1 MSEAEPTTPPLRRI
15 LEITATA
22 RPAELVAPGEIEI
35 VFSIPG
41 LGKLI
46 VDAISV
52 KNVPVVQDGIL
63 FIAVA
68 MSFINLITDI
78 IYAMVDPRIR
88 PQYMKPKKRKS
99 SRRRR
104 CKMPN

>member
-1 MSEAEPTTPPLRRI
+1 
-15 LEITATA
+15 
-22 RPAELVAPGEIEI
+22 
-35 VFSIPG
+35 
-41 LGKLI
+41 
-46 VDAISV
+46 
-52 KNVPVVQDGIL
+52 
-63 FIAVA
+63 